1 MLHVSFYLVTAHIL
15 INYQSQEQ
23 KLYDIAGC
31 LADVLKCTAGDTS
44 PSHYEGKQ
52 YLNIL
57 LQRLSNI
64 RGKESHYLRP
74 LMDKMEGLI
83 GFEMNQ
89 SLPLPTESLAM
100 PTINIPMGNEI
111 PTGAS
116 SGFPMGPR
124 GLSVSQ
130 NGMDMLRSLSLSGG
144 FMFQQFQQPD
154 SDGMWERRP
163 SGRVYSEEETSWMME
178 NRAG

>member
-1 MLHVSFYLVTAHIL
+1 MIHVSDFYTANGIL
-15 INYQSQEQ
+15 TIHQSQEQ
-23 KLYDIAGC
+23 KLFDIAGC

-44 PSHYEGKQ
+44 ASHYEGKQ

-74 LMDKMEGLI
+74 LMAKMEGLV

-89 SLPLPTESLAM
+89 SLPLPTEPLAM
-100 PTINIPMGNEI
+100 PTISVPIGNGIPLG
-111 PTGAS
+111 
-116 SGFPMGPR
+116 GFPMSSR

-144 FMFQQFQQPD
+144 LMFQQPD
-154 SDGMWERRP
+154 ADVMWERRP
-163 SGRVYSEEETSWMME
+163 SGRVYNEEETSWLME
-178 NRAG
+178 DRVG

>member
-1 MLHVSFYLVTAHIL
+1 ML
-15 INYQSQEQ
+15 INHQSQEQ

-31 LADVLKCTAGDTS
+31 LADVLRCTAGDTS

-74 LMDKMEGLI
+74 LMAKMEGLVD
-83 GFEMNQ
+83 FEMNR
-89 SLPLPTESLAM
+89 SLPLPTEPLAM
-100 PTINIPMGNEI
+100 PTLNTPMGNGI
-111 PTGAS
+111 PTGAP
-116 SGFPMGPR
+116 SGFSLGPR

-130 NGMDMLRSLSLSGG
+130 NRMDMLRSLTLGGG
-144 FMFQQFQQPD
+144 FMFQQFQQPE
-154 SDGMWERRP
+154 SEGMWERKQ
-163 SGRVYSEEETSWMME
+163 SGRVFSEEETSWMME
-178 NRAG
+178 NRGG

>member
-1 MLHVSFYLVTAHIL
+1 LSLSSDAGHLLTNH
-15 INYQSQEQ
+15 QSQEQ

-74 LMDKMEGLI
+74 LMAKMEGLV

-89 SLPLPTESLAM
+89 SLPLPTEPLAM
-100 PTINIPMGNEI
+100 PTLNIPMNNGI
-111 PTGAS
+111 PTGAAN
-116 SGFPMGPR
+116 GFPMGPR

-144 FMFQQFQQPD
+144 FMFQQFQQPE
-154 SDGMWERRP
+154 SDGSTWERRP

-178 NRAG
+178 DRAG

>member
-1 MLHVSFYLVTAHIL
+1 MLTEHQL
-15 INYQSQEQ
+15 QEQ

-44 PSHYEGKQ
+44 ASHYEGKQ

-57 LQRLSNI
+57 LHRLSNI

-74 LMDKMEGLI
+74 LMAKMEGLV

-89 SLPLPTESLAM
+89 SLPLPAEPPAM
-100 PTINIPMGNEI
+100 STIHIPLPNGV
-111 PTGAS
+111 PLGVPG
-116 SGFPMGPR
+116 GFPMGAR

-144 FMFQQFQQPD
+144 LMFQQPE

-163 SGRVYSEEETSWMME
+163 SGRVYDEEETTWLME
-178 NRAG
+178 ERVH

>member
-1 MLHVSFYLVTAHIL
+1 VFYPFLHFHFIAAHVL
-15 INYQSQEQ
+15 TNHQPQEQ

-74 LMDKMEGLI
+74 LMAKMEGLV

-89 SLPLPTESLAM
+89 SLPLPTEPLAM
-100 PTINIPMGNEI
+100 PTLQISIGHGI
-111 PTGAS
+111 PTGAQ

-144 FMFQQFQQPD
+144 FMFQQPE
-154 SDGMWERRP
+154 SDAIWERRP
-163 SGRVYSEEETSWMME
+163 SGRVYSEEETNWLME
-178 NRAG
+178 DRAG